1 MSERASAQTFR
12 DLVVWQ
18 KAHQFVLDV
27 YRYSAEFP
35 RSEVYGLS
43 SQLRRAAVSIPA
55 NISEGFRRRGKADKA
70 RFMNIA
76 QGSLEECR
84 YYLILGQDLKYGDS
98 GELMRQVEEVSRMLF
113 VYSKAI
119 LNSVF

>member
-1 MSERASAQTFR
+1 MI
-12 DLVVWQ
+12 VWQ
-18 KAHQFVLDV
+18 KAHKWVLSV
-27 YRYSAEFP
+27 YRYSEGFP
-35 RSEVYGLS
+35 KEEVYGLT

-55 NISEGFRRRGKADKA
+55 NVAEGFKKKGKADKA

-84 YYLILGQDLKYGDS
+84 YYLILAKDLGYGDS
-98 GELMRQVEEVSRMLF
+98 SKLMTELIEVSKLLES
-113 VYSKAI
+113 YSTAI

>member
-1 MSERASAQTFR
+1 MNERASAKTFQ
-12 DLVVWQ
+12 DLLVWQ
-18 KAHQFVLDV
+18 KAHQFVLAV
-27 YRYSAEFP
+27 YRYSVDFP

-43 SQLRRAAVSIPA
+43 SQPRRAAVSAPA

-84 YYLILGQDLKYGDS
+84 YYLILAQDLNYGAS
-98 GELMRQVEEVSRMLF
+98 GELMRQLEEVSRMLS